1 MSSEV
6 VLQRFPQPDSKPN
19 TVAPTTTESNPNVQ
33 LAQVRKP
40 TTLSSRSS
48 KDRHTKVNGRGRR
61 VRMPPLCA
69 ARIFQLTRELGHRSD
84 GETIE
89 WLLRQ
94 AEPSII
100 AATGTGTVPADPVST
115 SSAAISSSAASVPC
129 RVQPASTVSS
139 GQGMFAMALPQPSP
153 SCRLDL
159 CQPVGMD
166 YAAAAANGYRHMPS
180 FTALL
185 LQPAT
190 TEEAED
196 TQHEES
202 LREQ

>member
-6 VLQRFPQPDSKPN
+6 ALQADSKSRSVTP
-19 TVAPTTTESNPNVQ
+19 TATTTNKLTPLS
-33 LAQVRKP
+33 
-40 TTLSSRSS
+40 SSRST

-94 AEPSII
+94 AEASII
-100 AATGTGTVPADPVST
+100 AATGSGTVPSAPVST
-115 SSAAISSSAASVPC
+115 AAAISSSAASVTC
-129 RVQPASTVSS
+129 QVQPVSAVS
-139 GQGMFAMALPQPSP
+139 NGQGMFAMALPQPLP

-159 CQPVGMD
+159 CQPSGMD
-166 YAAAAANGYRHMPS
+166 YAAAAAAANGYRHMP

-185 LQPAT
+185 LQTGT

-196 TQHEES
+196 TQQEES